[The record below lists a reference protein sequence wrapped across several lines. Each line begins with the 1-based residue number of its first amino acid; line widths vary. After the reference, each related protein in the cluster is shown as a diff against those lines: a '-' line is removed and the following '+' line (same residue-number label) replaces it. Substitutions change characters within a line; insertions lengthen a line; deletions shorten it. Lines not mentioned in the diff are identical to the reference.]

1 MVIYILHDC
10 VILLESPL
18 IWKKIERFLTSRS
31 SLYCTL
37 CCSMSLWTTLAHYN
51 TSGVE
56 YHYGNSM
63 QQRLPKNGQIFFLKK
78 VSLLS
83 LKRMQG

>member
-18 IWKKIERFLTSRS
+18 IWKKIEKFLTSLS

-37 CCSMSLWTTLAHYN
+37 CCSMSLWTMLAHYN
-51 TSGVE
+51 SSGVE
-56 YHYGNSM
+56 PLWELNAAEFD
-63 QQRLPKNGQIFFLKK
+63 KEWTDFF
-78 VSLLS
+78 
-83 LKRMQG
+83 